1 MDQVLQDRRN
11 YFHNLSALY
20 TSPLVFKNLHRVF
33 ETTLLIKGIKT
44 TTLQK
49 SFFQFHGKK

>member
-20 TSPLVFKNLHRVF
+20 TSPLVF